1 MRIEDRVSVSDAAR
15 AYARARTENA
25 GQTDG
30 AATSAPSALDH
41 QPALSVLGIPESELT
56 PSVHQAMG
64 RLLDEVGRLHQEIAG
79 LRERL
84 SKAESLADED
94 PLVPL
99 RNRRSFIR
107 ELERMIA
114 YGERHG
120 HDISLLMLDVD
131 GLKPINDT
139 GGHAAGDEAIKQ
151 VAAALIETTRDSDL
165 LGRLGGDEFGVVLMD
180 MDRAGAETIRQRI
193 GESIRSRSVMLP
205 DGPRALSASC
215 GVCTFRPGLTLPEAM
230 AIADETMYRQKT
242 SRRH

>member
-15 AYARARTENA
+15 AYARARA
-25 GQTDG
+25 DRASRADG
-30 AATSAPSALDH
+30 APSSAFDRS
-41 QPALSVLGIPESELT
+41 ALSVLGIPESELT
-56 PSVHQAMG
+56 PAVYQAMG
-64 RLLDEVGRLHQEIAG
+64 RLLDEVGQLHHEIAD
-79 LRERL
+79 LRERVRH
-84 SKAESLADED
+84 AESLADED

-120 HDISLLMLDVD
+120 HDISLLMLDLD

-139 GGHAAGDEAIKQ
+139 GGHAAGDDAIKQ
-151 VAAALIETTRDSDL
+151 VAAVLIETTRDSDL
-165 LGRLGGDEFGVVLMD
+165 IGRLGGDEFGVVLMD

-193 GESIRSRSVMLP
+193 GEAIAACSVMLP
-205 DGPRALSASC
+205 DGPRSLSASC

-230 AIADETMYRQKT
+230 AIADETMYRQKAHH
-242 SRRH
+242 RRH